1 MNIHLIEYQ
10 KEVCMSDK
18 NKEKDLPN
26 ATKTAT
32 VLWDL
37 VLLCMGSFTVKT
49 IWNLTIKR
57 LFPAV
62 PYMYFLDGVG
72 ILVLVYV
79 IARAASIGFMTEA
92 IRAFSTVLETTSE
105 ALRDFAENNFKVNV
119 HKNERKS
126 NDDSELN

>member
-1 MNIHLIEYQ
+1 
-10 KEVCMSDK
+10 MSDK
-18 NKEKDLPN
+18 NKEKDLPE

-37 VLLCMGSFTVKT
+37 ILLCMGSFTVKT

-105 ALRDFAENNFKVNV
+105 ALRDFTENNFKVNV
-119 HKNERKS
+119 HKNECKS